1 MIVFTHNKKQYTI
14 ANEWNDITLQTA
26 ISLSSVDVPAVD
38 DIFDWFQHLEVVKVV
53 MSKFS
58 TFQKWGEVH
67 PTEMVALFSKYC
79 LPMLQDLRSDT
90 PKTYTPQ
97 LITSFVHSGV
107 TYLLPTTL
115 DIGGETIL
123 QHGQK
128 VKNFI
133 EASNLMKAFSEMK
146 SDGIKVMPY
155 FIATIVK
162 IHPEEAWSDIEVSN
176 RAKEFETLPM
186 NIVWEVFFCT
196 SQLIFKH
203 QINILQSMTKEMQKP
218 TNLRSRLVLKLGRL
232 RLQKAELMAQLRR

>member
-14 ANEWNDITLQTA
+14 ANEWNDITLQAA
-26 ISLSSVDVPAVD
+26 ISLSLVDVPAVD
-38 DIFDWFQHLEVVKVV
+38 DVFDWFQHLEVVKVI

-58 TFQKWGEVH
+58 TLQKWNELH
-67 PTEMVALFSKYC
+67 PTEMVALFSRYC

-90 PKTYTPQ
+90 PKTYAPK
-97 LITSFVHSGV
+97 LITSFTHKGV
-107 TYLLPTTL
+107 TYLMPTSL

-146 SDGIKVMPY
+146 SEGIKVMPY

-162 IHPEEAWSDIEVSN
+162 IHPEEPWSDIEVSK
-176 RAKEFETLPM
+176 RANEFKTLPM

-218 TNLRSRLVLKLGRL
+218 NNLRLRLVLRLGHLRL
-232 RLQKAELMAQLRR
+232 RKAELMAQLKR